1 MNPGCSSLFF
11 SLIYALF
18 MLQFQQDALT
28 RLGLSPGGAGLFVLA
43 TLVGGFIDL
52 PIYYRVLP
60 SIQDSRGR
68 GLFGLSPLWRDPWGR
83 PQVQWVAVNFG
94 GFVVPVALSLMALI
108 RLEQL
113 GVAFGTVLMI
123 GLLVTGLAYRC
134 AQVVAGQGV
143 LMRPLWPALFAAFLA
158 GWLCPGAAPLVAYPC
173 GVLGVLVGA
182 DLLNLGKVLG
192 QGTPFVSIGG
202 AGTFDGIVMTGIL
215 ASLLAG

>member
-1 MNPGCSSLFF
+1 MHPGCLSIFF
-11 SLIYALF
+11 SLVYAVF

-28 RLGLSPGGAGLFVLA
+28 RLGLSPASAGWLVLA

-52 PIYYRVLP
+52 PVYYRFLPTVLP
-60 SIQDSRGR
+60 SSVR
-68 GLFGLSPLWRDPWGR
+68 GLFGMGPLWRDPWGR

-94 GFVVPVALSLMALI
+94 GFVVPVVLSLMALL
-108 RLEQL
+108 RLGQL
-113 GVAFGTVLMI
+113 GVPFESVFVI
-123 GLLVTGLAYRC
+123 WLLVAGLAYRS

-143 LMRPLWPALFAAFLA
+143 LMRPLWPALLAALLA
-158 GWLCPGAAPLVAYPC
+158 GWLCPGVAPLVAYPC

-182 DLLNLGKVLG
+182 DLLNLPVVLR

-215 ASLLAG
+215 ASLLA